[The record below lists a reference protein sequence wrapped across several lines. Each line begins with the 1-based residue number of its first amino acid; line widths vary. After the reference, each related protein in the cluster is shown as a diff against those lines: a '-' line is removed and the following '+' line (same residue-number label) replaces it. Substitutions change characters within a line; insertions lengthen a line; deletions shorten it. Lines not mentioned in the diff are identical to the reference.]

1 MNEAATHGKG
11 RVRIER
17 VKTQWRGDTGE
28 FHIYD
33 RDEKMRDGRYSTG
46 GAAFAWWSE
55 PTRTEAELSAALS
68 REALIA
74 IFEGADPKAVEAEL
88 GRVEGYVGTNYG
100 IAL

>member
-1 MNEAATHGKG
+1 MTEAATRGKG
-11 RVRIER
+11 TVRIER

-33 RDEKMRDGRYSTG
+33 LDEQMREGRYSTG
-46 GAAFAWWSE
+46 GAAFAWWSD
-55 PTRTEAELSAALS
+55 PSRTESDLSAALS
-68 REALIA
+68 REALTA

-100 IAL
+100 IAF